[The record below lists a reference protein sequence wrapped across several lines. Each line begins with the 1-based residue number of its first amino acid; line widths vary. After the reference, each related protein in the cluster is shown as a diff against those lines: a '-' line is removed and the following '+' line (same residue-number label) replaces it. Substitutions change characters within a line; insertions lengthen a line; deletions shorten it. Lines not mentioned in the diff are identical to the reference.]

1 MGRNDLASSFGADRL
16 RLEAGARCR
25 GLQAL
30 MVMPDLGTNLVAMF
44 ERSATKGG
52 ATPFLWAK
60 SAGAYSS
67 WSWDRARDEARLVA
81 RCLAARGLQP
91 GERVLILAEN
101 RPEWCVADLGILMA
115 GGVTVPAYTTSTP
128 DDLSYLLDHADVAA
142 VVCSGPAMAKRLLPA
157 VTRSRTVRFVIY
169 VDPADAQD
177 FPVPALTWP
186 EALAEGG
193 AAPANDRPQ
202 RLQGSDLACFIY
214 TSGTGGRPKGVMLTH
229 ANILANLRGAWSL
242 LERIGL
248 GQEVFLSFLPLSH
261 AYEHTA
267 GQFFPIALGAQ
278 IYYAEGAETIAAN
291 LVEARPTILTCVPR
305 LYEVLRQRI
314 AAGVRRQGGIRQR
327 LFELALEL
335 GTRRYNNG
343 GLPPHL
349 ALMDLALDRLVRAKV
364 RERFGGRLKAMVSGG
379 APLNHDVGLFFHALG
394 LPVLQGYGQTEAS
407 PVISANLPG
416 HAKLDT
422 VGPPL
427 DGVEI
432 KIADDGEILVRGELV
447 MRGYWKDA
455 EATASTLRD
464 GWLHT
469 GDIGELDANRYLRI
483 TDRKKDM
490 IVNSGGDNV
499 APARVEGILLLQPEI
514 GQALIYGD
522 RRPHIV
528 ALVVPH
534 QEFVREFARAH
545 GKTAD
550 LATLA
555 EDPNF
560 KNAIGDAVA
569 RANSSLSAVERIRR
583 FHVMPEPFTVEN
595 GLMTPTLKLRRH
607 LIFRAYRD
615 LIEGL
620 YGAKA

>member
-1 MGRNDLASSFGADRL
+1 
-16 RLEAGARCR
+16 
-25 GLQAL
+25 
-30 MVMPDLGTNLVAMF
+30 MPDLGTNLVTMF
-44 ERSATKGG
+44 ERSATKG
-52 ATPFLWAK
+52 AAAPFLWTK
-60 SAGAYSS
+60 SAGIYRP
-67 WSWDRARDEARLVA
+67 WSWDKARREARLLA
-81 RCLAARGLQP
+81 RCLAGRGVQP

-115 GGVTVPAYTTSTP
+115 GAVTVPAYTTSTT

-142 VVCSGPAMAKRLLPA
+142 VVCSGPTLAKRLLPA
-157 VTRSRTVRFVIY
+157 ISRAPSVRFLIFFDLVGT
-169 VDPADAQD
+169 DG
-177 FPVPALTWP
+177 FSVPAMAWS
-186 EALAEGG
+186 EALAEGE
-193 AAPANDRPQ
+193 AASPIDRQ
-202 RLQGSDLACFIY
+202 QQLQGSDLACFIY

-229 ANILANLRGAWSL
+229 ANILANLRGAWDL

-267 GQFFPIALGAQ
+267 GQFFPIAIGAQ
-278 IYYAEGAETIAAN
+278 IYYAEGAETLSTN
-291 LVEARPTILTCVPR
+291 LLEARPTILTCVPR

-314 AAGVRRQGGIRQR
+314 VAGVQRQGGIRQK
-327 LFELALEL
+327 LFDLALEL
-335 GTRRYNNG
+335 GIRRYRNG

-349 ALMDLALDRLVRAKV
+349 ALADLALDRLVRAKV
-364 RERFGGRLKAMVSGG
+364 RARFGGRLKAMVSGG
-379 APLNHDVGLFFHALG
+379 APLNLDVGLFFHALG

-422 VGPPL
+422 VGPAL

-432 KIADDGEILVRGELV
+432 KIAEDGEILVRGELV
-447 MRGYWKDA
+447 MRGYWKDP
-455 EATASTLRD
+455 EATAATLRD

-469 GDIGELDANRYLRI
+469 GDIGELDGNRYLMI

-499 APARVEGILLLQPEI
+499 APARVEGILLLQREI

-522 RRPHIV
+522 QRPHLV
-528 ALVVPH
+528 ALIVPH
-534 QEFVREFARAH
+534 PDFVREFARAH
-545 GKTAD
+545 HQTPD

-555 EDPNF
+555 QDPAF
-560 KNAIGDAVA
+560 KAAIGEAVA
-569 RANSSLSAVERIRR
+569 RANKHLSAIERIRR

-607 LIFRAYRD
+607 LIVRAYRD
-615 LIEGL
+615 LLEGL